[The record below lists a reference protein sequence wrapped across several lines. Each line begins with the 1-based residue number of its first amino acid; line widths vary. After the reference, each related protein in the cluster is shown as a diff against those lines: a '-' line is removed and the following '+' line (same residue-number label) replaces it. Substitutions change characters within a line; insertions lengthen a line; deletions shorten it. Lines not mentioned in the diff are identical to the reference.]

1 VAVCCNPDKSDRAI
15 AEEIGVS
22 DQTVGRVRE
31 KAAATDVAVGKRVGE
46 GAFTKRKGKPVKQH
60 STFHVTYDD
69 NELTRI
75 RTALVDLVDPLI
87 SLPRTT
93 GVRGNAMHAYMR
105 DLLVYHSM
113 DVIRCVMFF
122 KHEAYRNEKEYRFQ
136 QLFRRDKPAPVK
148 SAISPGERTPFAR
161 EMLLRRCSRSTQRAH
176 LRTTE

>member
-75 RTALVDLVDPLI
+75 RTGAW
-87 SLPRTT
+87 
-93 GVRGNAMHAYMR
+93 
-105 DLLVYHSM
+105 
-113 DVIRCVMFF
+113 
-122 KHEAYRNEKEYRFQ
+122 Q
-136 QLFRRDKPAPVK
+136 
-148 SAISPGERTPFAR
+148 
-161 EMLLRRCSRSTQRAH
+161 
-176 LRTTE
+176 